1 MNIVVTNET
10 DKDIKGRYASVDYEF
25 PVGVAVEIPSDAARH
40 IFGFGESDKS
50 SALGRLGWMIFS
62 GDGDAALARL
72 ALVKFGV
79 PGADA
84 PQVSNDGP
92 LVNADETAGDAAS
105 PDVASPKVT
114 KTQRLNK
121 GTAPIE

>member
-10 DKDIKGRYASVDYEF
+10 DKTIKGRYAGVDFEF

-40 IFGFGESDKS
+40 IFGFGESDKTA
-50 SALGRLGWMIFS
+50 ALGRLGWMIFS
-62 GDGDAALARL
+62 GDGDAAMERL
-72 ALVKFGV
+72 ALVKFGA
-79 PGADA
+79 PDAGA

-92 LVNADETAGDAAS
+92 LVNADGNSGEAVSSDAA
-105 PDVASPKVT
+105 PPRAT

-121 GTAPIE
+121 GTNPIE